1 MLEQIMNLPVIEKI
15 LVNFIKETMNKN
27 GFQNAIVG
35 VSGGIDSA
43 LVLTLLQRALG
54 SEHTFA
60 LIMPYKS
67 SAKDGIQDAKDIC
80 EQLQIQYQEID
91 ITPSVDSY
99 FDRFPIDKIPNDGR
113 ILIGNKCARERMSIL
128 YDFSSRKKALVAGT
142 SNKSELLIGY
152 TTQFG
157 DSAAAFLPIGDLY
170 KTQVFLLARYLNI
183 PEKIIARKPSA
194 DLWPNQTDE
203 GEIGLTY
210 KELDEILYRWVDLR
224 MKPEEI
230 EKVGHSREKINRII
244 SMVKS
249 SHFKRTMA
257 QVCKLHPRTV
267 GIDFRYPRDWN
278 K

>member
-1 MLEQIMNLPVIEKI
+1 MLEQIMNLPVLEKI

-43 LVLTLLQRALG
+43 VVLTLLQKTLG

-60 LIMPYKS
+60 LVMPYKS
-67 SAKDGIQDAKDIC
+67 SAKDGIQDGKDIC
-80 EQLQIQYQEID
+80 EQLQIHYQVID

-99 FDRFPIDKIPNDGR
+99 FDRFPTDNR

-170 KTQVFLLARYLNI
+170 KTQVFVLARYLNI

-194 DLWPNQTDE
+194 DLWPDQTDE
-203 GEIGLTY
+203 GEIGFTY

-230 EKVGHSREKINRII
+230 EKAGYSRGKIDRII
-244 SMVKS
+244 SMIKG

-257 QVCKLHPRTV
+257 QVCKLHPRSV